1 MKKQILSIFLT
12 CVIVGGLTGCGNLK
26 QDAPAFTANPAPVSE
41 DAETQNEYSPPVSK
55 AAETQTD
62 FALDLLKEA
71 YLKNPQQNVLLSP
84 YSAMQ
89 ALAMAA
95 NGAGGNTR
103 TEMEQTLG
111 GIPLDSLNASLRDL
125 RDKLTSDRSCTFRS
139 ANAIWVNSPD
149 GNNHLNPDFDKIV
162 SKGYDAKLSFGQLDE
177 AARREINQWCSENTD
192 QMIPEIVTGEIPDTT
207 ALMLLNAACFEGKW
221 KQAFRSVYNE
231 GTFIRYD
238 GKEQTVPM
246 MAASEKYYLEG
257 ENMKGF
263 VKYYTGEDFA
273 FAAILPDEDMEHYLP
288 TLKPEDLRT
297 MLMHVKVASTP
308 FDVELPK
315 FSLECRTDMVP
326 LLKNMGM
333 TSAFDG
339 DTADF
344 SRTLEDPALLW
355 IGEAYQS
362 VYIEV
367 DQEGTKAAAGT
378 VVSEESCAP
387 ERIAFD
393 RPFLYMIVETK
404 NMTPLFT
411 GVFNEVPGAS

>member
-1 MKKQILSIFLT
+1 MKKQILSILLT
-12 CVIVGGLTGCGNLK
+12 CVIAGGLTGCGNLK
-26 QDAPAFTANPAPVSE
+26 QDQDAPVFTANPVPVSE
-41 DAETQNEYSPPVSK
+41 
-55 AAETQTD
+55 AAVTQTD

-71 YLKNPQQNVLLSP
+71 YLQNPQQNVLLSP

-139 ANAIWVNSPD
+139 ANASWVISPD

-162 SKGYDAKLSFGQLDE
+162 SQGYDAKLSFGLLDE

-221 KQAFRSVYNE
+221 KQAFRSVYND

-246 MAASEKYYLEG
+246 MTASEKYYLAG

-263 VKYYTGEDFA
+263 VKYYTGDFA

-288 TLKPEDLRT
+288 TLKPEDLRK
-297 MLMHVKVASTP
+297 MLMHVKEASTP
-308 FDVELPK
+308 FDVVLPK

-344 SRTLEDPALLW
+344 SRTLEDPAPLW

>member
-1 MKKQILSIFLT
+1 MKKQILSILLT
-12 CVIVGGLTGCGNLK
+12 CVIAGGLTGCGNVK
-26 QDAPAFTANPAPVSE
+26 QDAPVFTANPVPVSE
-41 DAETQNEYSPPVSK
+41 
-55 AAETQTD
+55 AAVTQTD

-71 YLKNPQQNVLLSP
+71 YLSNPQQNVLLSP

-149 GNNHLNPDFDKIV
+149 GSNHLNPDFDKIV
-162 SKGYDAKLSFGQLDE
+162 SQGYDAKLSFGQLDE

-221 KQAFRSVYNE
+221 KQAFRSVYND

-246 MAASEKYYLEG
+246 MTASEKYYLAG

-263 VKYYTGEDFA
+263 VKYYTGDFA

-288 TLKPEDLRT
+288 TLKPEDLRKI
-297 MLMHVKVASTP
+297 LMHVKEASTP
-308 FDVELPK
+308 FDVVLPK

-344 SRTLEDPALLW
+344 SRTLEDPAPLW

-378 VVSEESCAP
+378 VVSEESGAP
-387 ERIAFD
+387 EQISFD

>member
-1 MKKQILSIFLT
+1 MKKQILSILLT
-12 CVIVGGLTGCGNLK
+12 CIVAGGLTGCGKLK
-26 QDAPAFTANPAPVSE
+26 QDAPVFTANPVPVSE
-41 DAETQNEYSPPVSK
+41 
-55 AAETQTD
+55 AAVTQTD

-71 YLKNPQQNVLLSP
+71 YLSDPQQNVLLSP
-84 YSAMQ
+84 YSAIQ

-149 GNNHLNPDFDKIV
+149 GSNHLNPDFDKIV
-162 SKGYDAKLSFGQLDE
+162 SKGYDAKLSFGQLDD

-221 KQAFRSVYNE
+221 KQAFRSVYND

-263 VKYYTGEDFA
+263 VKYYTGDFA

-288 TLKPEDLRT
+288 TLKPEDLRK
-297 MLMHVKVASTP
+297 MLMHVKEASTP
-308 FDVELPK
+308 FDVVLPK

-344 SRTLEDPALLW
+344 SRTLENPATLW
-355 IGEAYQS
+355 IGQAYQS

-378 VVSEESCAP
+378 VVSEESCEP

>member
-1 MKKQILSIFLT
+1 MKKQILSILLI
-12 CVIVGGLTGCGNLK
+12 CVIAGGLTGCGDLQ
-26 QDAPAFTANPAPVSE
+26 QDAPVFTANPVPVSE
-41 DAETQNEYSPPVSK
+41 

-71 YLKNPQQNVLLSP
+71 YLQNPQQNVLLSP

-149 GNNHLNPDFDKIV
+149 GNNHLNPEFDKIV
-162 SKGYDAKLSFGQLDE
+162 SKGYDAKLTFGQLDE

-263 VKYYTGEDFA
+263 VKYYTGDFA
-273 FAAILPDEDMEHYLP
+273 FAAILPDEDVEHYLP

-297 MLMHVKVASTP
+297 TLMHVKEASTP
-308 FDVELPK
+308 FDVVLPK

-344 SRTLEDPALLW
+344 SRTLEDPAPLW

-387 ERIAFD
+387 EQISFD